1 VAGRGRTVRW
11 PLWRAGPIVRRVW
24 YWALAVLAIIAVGT
38 IGYMVLDG
46 WTFGDA
52 LYMAVITLTTVGYRE
67 VHELDLAGRIWTMA
81 FAVAGIGVLFGTVGL
96 VAEAVLTEVASGRRE
111 ARRMQRS
118 VDALRDHFI
127 VCGYGRVGSM
137 VARQLVADGYD
148 VVVIDVRPESLD
160 EAAADGLR
168 TVSGDGT
175 SDAVLVQ
182 AGVSRARGL
191 VSSIDSDANNVYVT
205 LSARAMN
212 PGLFIVARASAEG
225 ADLKLLQAGADRV
238 VSPYSMA
245 GRRIAELA
253 VRPRVVEFI
262 DAAMSRGELAF
273 TMEEVEV
280 RPGGMLAG
288 RSVGELRAEGVF
300 TLAVVQEEGGY
311 QANPPDA
318 RVLAVG
324 EHVIVSG
331 AAEDLRALGE
341 P

>member
-1 VAGRGRTVRW
+1 
-11 PLWRAGPIVRRVW
+11 
-24 YWALAVLAIIAVGT
+24 
-38 IGYMVLDG
+38 
-46 WTFGDA
+46 
-52 LYMAVITLTTVGYRE
+52 MAVITLTTVGYRE
-67 VHELDLAGRIWTMA
+67 VHELDPAGRIWTMV
-81 FAVAGIGVLFGTVGL
+81 FAVAGIGVMFGTVGL

-118 VDALRDHFI
+118 VDALSDHFI

-137 VARQLVADGYD
+137 VARQLVADGHD
-148 VVVIDVRPESLD
+148 VVVIDIRPESL
-160 EAAADGLR
+160 EAASADGLR
-168 TVSGDGT
+168 IVAGDGT

-182 AGVSRARGL
+182 AG
-191 VSSIDSDANNVYVT
+191 
-205 LSARAMN
+205 
-212 PGLFIVARASAEG
+212 VARASAEG

-280 RPGGMLAG
+280 RPGGRLEG
-288 RSVGELRAEGVF
+288 RSIGELRAEGVF

-311 QANPPDA
+311 QANPPDGK
-318 RVLAVG
+318 VLAVG

-331 AAEDLRALGE
+331 AAGVLRALE
-341 P
+341 EA